1 MGKKCLAEKL
11 IFARK
16 IYEFTVLQLL
26 NISLAEMES
35 RDEN

>member
-1 MGKKCLAEKL
+1 MEKKCLAEKL

-16 IYEFTVLQLL
+16 IYKFTVLQLL